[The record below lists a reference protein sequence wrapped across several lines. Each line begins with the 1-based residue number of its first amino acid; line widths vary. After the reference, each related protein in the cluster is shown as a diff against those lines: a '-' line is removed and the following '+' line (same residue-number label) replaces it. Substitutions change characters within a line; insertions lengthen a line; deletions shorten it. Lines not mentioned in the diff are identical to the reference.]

1 MRSAAV
7 GFQCP
12 SCVSEG
18 SKATRTA
25 RTAYGGTRS
34 DNPMLTS
41 QILIGINVA
50 VWVLITA
57 TGGQGSVW
65 VDRLSEISKGFC
77 GAGNAGG
84 YYPNASHQA
93 CSLISGGHWV
103 PGVSDGAWWQLATSM
118 FTHVELLHIGF
129 NMVALWVLGPQLE
142 MIFGRA
148 RYLAVYFLSG
158 FAGSALVY
166 LLADAQTPT
175 LGASGAIFGLMGA
188 LLVVTLKVHGNVGQI
203 GMWIGINFVF
213 TLVGSNISWQGHLGG
228 FVAGTFLA
236 VVMAFSPRGSRA
248 VWQVAGC
255 VLVAVLV
262 VVAIVLRTLA
272 LT

>member
-1 MRSAAV
+1 
-7 GFQCP
+7 
-12 SCVSEG
+12 
-18 SKATRTA
+18 
-25 RTAYGGTRS
+25 
-34 DNPMLTS
+34 MLTS
-41 QILIGINVA
+41 QLLIGINVA
-50 VWVLITA
+50 VWVLIAA

-65 VDRLSEISKGFC
+65 VDRLAELSQGFC
-77 GAGNAGG
+77 GAGRTGG
-84 YYPNASHQA
+84 YYPNASQQA

-103 PGVSDGAWWQLATSM
+103 PGVADGAWWQLVTSM

-158 FAGSALVY
+158 LAGSALVY
-166 LLADAQTPT
+166 LLADPRTPT

-203 GMWIGINFVF
+203 GMWIAINFAF
-213 TLVGSNISWQGHLGG
+213 TWFGANISWQGHVGG

-236 VVMAFSPRGSRA
+236 TVVAFSPRSGRSA
-248 VWQVAGC
+248 WQVVGC
-255 VLVAVLV
+255 VLVAVLIA
-262 VVAIVLRTLA
+262 VAIVLRTLA